1 MESRPA
7 AHAKPKEEEEVTPV
21 SSLYEWVEA
30 AIFSLIC
37 VTLVFTFLF
46 RIVGVDGESMQTT
59 LMDRD
64 RLILSELAY
73 TPARGDIVVINRYV
87 EEPLI
92 KRVIGLP
99 GDTIYI
105 DGDTQAVYRNGEKLD
120 EPYVHGSPTPP
131 RELQGEVTVPEGHLF
146 VMGDNRVYSKD
157 SRYTDVGTH
166 GFIDIKDVMG
176 KAVFRLWPF
185 NTFGSIA

>member
-1 MESRPA
+1 MDTHAA
-7 AHAKPKEEEEVTPV
+7 AHAKPKEEEPVTPV

-37 VTLVFTFLF
+37 VTLVFTFFF
-46 RIVGVDGESMQTT
+46 RIVGVDGESMMTT
-59 LMDRD
+59 LMNRD

-73 TPARGDIVVINRYV
+73 TPERGDIIVINRYV

-105 DGDTQAVYRNGEKLD
+105 DGDTQVVYRNGERLD
-120 EPYVHGSPTPP
+120 EPYVHGLPTPP
-131 RELQGEVTVPEGHLF
+131 REMEGEITVPDGHLF
-146 VMGDNRVYSKD
+146 VMGDNRVNSKD
-157 SRYTDVGTH
+157 SRYKEVGTNS
-166 GFIDIKDVMG
+166 KDVMG
-176 KAVFRLWPF
+176 KAVYRLWPF
-185 NTFGSIA
+185 SAIGSIE